1 MAAFETDYDKYLKL
15 TTDEEKN
22 AFDAAYLNNF
32 KEFFNDFYNKIDE
45 TSKSEF
51 IRDLKEVS
59 KNSNALDINSLN
71 TSIKNADEI
80 TQLQALISGNDEYLT
95 LTEND
100 KGETTFDESIFT
112 EEFLKKLN
120 YMSGYFNDKERFLKR
135 VSLNQIIQHMIDEL
149 NTINPI
155 KISPPTPMKIIPI
168 SFVTEEFLKALSN
181 LTGVDEPSEAQKEF
195 LESIKDFEFEQPSAI
210 SINFI
215 TKDFLEALN
224 NLTKTYNIS
233 DAQKEFLTNIKDV
246 ELKIEEP
253 KSIDLGIEIDD
264 EGHTN
269 IKKPKDY
276 KFQNEI
282 LKRLLS
288 IMPDFSNNL
297 FTFGFF
303 NTDDEELSLSDFA
316 LNYFKT
322 TTDLESNNPQKFNH
336 INNNIDGFYTR
347 VQGFDI
353 PLPKAHTIQ
362 YKFFTRTITKVT
374 SGIEQAHTINVKFIA
389 DQNGFIINH
398 FQRMNNQYNPIPEK
412 SIARELSLKE
422 LQGIFTSGG
431 YTNRDKTLN
440 IFIKYNDIRNS
451 DQTSH
456 RLYTADRI
464 NYKMFDIS
472 NNELKEFHN
481 KLGFNGYFLE
491 DVQFLGFE
499 NPIEFQRDTADP
511 IEMEAKFR
519 FKRLYK
525 VQ

>member
-1 MAAFETDYDKYLKL
+1 MLTSLSPTFEKYKKFNDTEKAAF
-15 TTDEEKN
+15 DEE
-22 AFDAAYLNNF
+22 YLNNF
-32 KEFFNDFYNKIDE
+32 KSFFNDFYSKVDE
-45 TSKSEF
+45 TSKNQF
-51 IRDLKEVS
+51 IKDLKSVS
-59 KNSNALDINSLN
+59 GNDSATSIDNLN
-71 TSIKNADEI
+71 TSIKNGNDIIALA
-80 TQLQALISGNDEYLT
+80 TLISENQDYFSVDE
-95 LTEND
+95 EKNFNE
-100 KGETTFDESIFT
+100 GIFVK
-112 EEFLKKLN
+112 EFLDKLN
-120 YMSGYFNDKERFLKR
+120 YMSIYFDDKERFLRDRDFEKALKNQLDK
-135 VSLNQIIQHMIDEL
+135 LNQVIHGSL
-149 NTINPI
+149 T
-155 KISPPTPMKIIPI
+155 PPKAPDNFNYTY
-168 SFVTEEFLKALSN
+168 FVTNDFINGLKNALKDYGLN
-181 LTGVDEPSEAQKEF
+181 KAQE
-195 LESIKDFEFEQPSAI
+195 
-210 SINFI
+210 
-215 TKDFLEALN
+215 
-224 NLTKTYNIS
+224 
-233 DAQKEFLTNIKDV
+233 EFLTNLKLIKV
-246 ELKIEEP
+246 PEPEEVH
-253 KSIDLGIEIDD
+253 DLGIEIDD

-322 TTDLESNNPQKFNH
+322 ATDLNNDVAQKFNH

-398 FQRMNNQYNPIPEK
+398 FQRMNNQHNPIPEK

-451 DQTSH
+451 GQTSH
-456 RLYTADRI
+456 RLYTTDRI

>member
-15 TTDEEKN
+15 TTDEEKS
-22 AFDAAYLNNF
+22 AFDTAYLNNF

-51 IRDLKEVS
+51 IRDLKAVS
-59 KNSNALDINSLN
+59 KNSDALDINSLN
-71 TSIKNADEI
+71 TSIKNADEV

-95 LTEND
+95 LTKNEN
-100 KGETTFDESIFT
+100 GETTFDESIFT

-120 YMSGYFNDKERFLKR
+120 YMSDYFNDKERFLKR
-135 VSLNQIIQHMIDEL
+135 VSLNQIIRHMIDEL

-155 KISPPTPMKIIPI
+155 N
-168 SFVTEEFLKALSN
+168 FLTKDFFEALSN
-181 LTGVDEPSEAQKEF
+181 LT
-195 LESIKDFEFEQPSAI
+195 
-210 SINFI
+210 
-215 TKDFLEALN
+215 
-224 NLTKTYNIS
+224 KTYDIN
-233 DAQKEFLTNIKDV
+233 DAQKKFLTN
-246 ELKIEEP
+246 LRRFKIEEP
-253 KSIDLGIEIDD
+253 ESIDLGIKVDD

-276 KFQNEI
+276 EFQNEI

-316 LNYFKT
+316 LSYFKT
-322 TTDLESNNPQKFNH
+322 INDLELNNPQEFNH

-398 FQRMNNQYNPIPEK
+398 FQRMNNQHNPIPEK
-412 SIARELSLKE
+412 STERELSLKE
-422 LQGIFTSGG
+422 LQGMFASGG

-456 RLYTADRI
+456 RLYTEDQI

-472 NNELKEFHN
+472 NNKLKKFHN
-481 KLGFNGYFLE
+481 QLGFSGYFLE

-525 VQ
+525 IQ

>member
-1 MAAFETDYDKYLKL
+1 MLSLSPTFEKYKKLNDSEKSAF
-15 TTDEEKN
+15 DEE
-22 AFDAAYLNNF
+22 YLNNF
-32 KEFFNDFYNKIDE
+32 KSFFDDFYNKVDE
-45 TSKSEF
+45 TSKSQF
-51 IRDLKEVS
+51 IEDLKSVS
-59 KNSNALDINSLN
+59 GNDGATSIDNLN
-71 TSIKNADEI
+71 TSIKNGNDIIALA
-80 TQLQALISGNDEYLT
+80 TLIS
-95 LTEND
+95 END
-100 KGETTFDESIFT
+100 DYFSVNEDENFNEGIFVK
-112 EEFLKKLN
+112 EFLDKLN
-120 YMSGYFNDKERFLKR
+120 YMSIYFDDKERFLRDRDFEEALKNQLDK
-135 VSLNQIIQHMIDEL
+135 LNQAIHGSL
-149 NTINPI
+149 T
-155 KISPPTPMKIIPI
+155 PPTPPNDFNYIN
-168 SFVTEEFLKALSN
+168 FVTQDFIDGLNSSLEDYELNDAQ
-181 LTGVDEPSEAQKEF
+181 EAFQTS
-195 LESIKDFEFEQPSAI
+195 LESIEVPDNFNY
-210 SINFI
+210 INFVTNDFI
-215 TKDFLEALN
+215 NELKNALKDYGLNEA
-224 NLTKTYNIS
+224 
-233 DAQKEFLTNIKDV
+233 QEEFLTNL
-246 ELKIEEP
+246 ELITVPEPEEVH
-253 KSIDLGIEIDD
+253 DFGIEIDN
-264 EGHTN
+264 GYTN

-303 NTDDEELSLSDFA
+303 GIYSEEFSLSDFA
-316 LNYFKT
+316 VDYFKT
-322 TTDLESNNPQKFNH
+322 TTDLDNEAVQVFNH

-398 FQRMNNQYNPIPEK
+398 FQRMNNQHNPIPEK

-431 YTNRDKTLN
+431 YTSRFKYLN
-440 IFIKYNDIRNS
+440 IFIKYNDIRDS

-456 RLYTADRI
+456 RLYAEDSE

-472 NNELKEFHN
+472 NNKLKEFHN
-481 KLGFNGYFLE
+481 KLGVNGYLLE

-525 VQ
+525 IQ

>member
-1 MAAFETDYDKYLKL
+1 MAALSPTFEKYKKL
-15 TTDEEKN
+15 NDSEKSAFDEE
-22 AFDAAYLNNF
+22 YLNNF
-32 KEFFNDFYNKIDE
+32 KSFFDDFYSKIDE
-45 TSKSEF
+45 TSKSQF
-51 IRDLKEVS
+51 IEDLKSVS
-59 KNSNALDINSLN
+59 GNESATSIDNLN
-71 TSIKNADEI
+71 TSIKNGNDIIALA
-80 TQLQALISGNDEYLT
+80 TLISENQDYLSVDE
-95 LTEND
+95 EKNFNE
-100 KGETTFDESIFT
+100 GIFVK
-112 EEFLKKLN
+112 EFLDKLN
-120 YMSGYFNDKERFLKR
+120 YMSIYFDDKERFLRDRDFEEALKNQLDK
-135 VSLNQIIQHMIDEL
+135 LNQAIRGSLTPPEKAPDNFNYTYFITNDFINGLKNTLKDYGL
-149 NTINPI
+149 N
-155 KISPPTPMKIIPI
+155 
-168 SFVTEEFLKALSN
+168 
-181 LTGVDEPSEAQKEF
+181 EAQE
-195 LESIKDFEFEQPSAI
+195 
-210 SINFI
+210 
-215 TKDFLEALN
+215 
-224 NLTKTYNIS
+224 
-233 DAQKEFLTNIKDV
+233 EFLTNLELITVPEPEEIQDFGIK
-246 ELKIEEP
+246 
-253 KSIDLGIEIDD
+253 IDD

-269 IKKPKDY
+269 IKKPNDY

-303 NTDDEELSLSDFA
+303 NTDDKELNLSDFA

-322 TTDLESNNPQKFNH
+322 TTDLELNNPQTFNH

-398 FQRMNNQYNPIPEK
+398 FQRMNNQHNPIPEK

-422 LQGIFTSGG
+422 LQGMFASGG

-440 IFIKYNDIRNS
+440 IFIKYNDIRNN

-525 VQ
+525 IQ

>member
-15 TTDEEKN
+15 KTAEEKS
-22 AFDAAYLNNF
+22 AFDTAYLNNF

-45 TSKSEF
+45 TLKSEF

-59 KNSNALDINSLN
+59 KNSDALDINSLN
-71 TSIKNADEI
+71 TSIKNADEV

-120 YMSGYFNDKERFLKR
+120 YMSDYFNDKERFLKR
-135 VSLNQIIQHMIDEL
+135 VSLNQIIRHMIDEL

-155 KISPPTPMKIIPI
+155 KISPPTLMKIIPPI
-168 SFVTEEFLKALSN
+168 NFVTEE
-181 LTGVDEPSEAQKEF
+181 
-195 LESIKDFEFEQPSAI
+195 
-210 SINFI
+210 
-215 TKDFLEALN
+215 FLEALN
-224 NLTKTYNIS
+224 NLTKTYNINE
-233 DAQKEFLTNIKDV
+233 AQKEFLTNIKDV
-246 ELKIEEP
+246 ELKIEES
-253 KSIDLGIEIDD
+253 KLVDLGIEIDD

-269 IKKPKDY
+269 IKKPKDH

-303 NTDDEELSLSDFA
+303 NTDDKELSLSDFA

-322 TTDLESNNPQKFNH
+322 TTDLELNNPQTFNH

-398 FQRMNNQYNPIPEK
+398 FQRMNNQHNPIPEK

-422 LQGIFTSGG
+422 LQGMFASGG

-456 RLYTADRI
+456 RLYTADQI

>member
-15 TTDEEKN
+15 KTAEEKS
-22 AFDAAYLNNF
+22 AFDTAYLNNF

-51 IRDLKEVS
+51 IRDLKAVS

-71 TSIKNADEI
+71 TSIKNADEV

-120 YMSGYFNDKERFLKR
+120 YMSDYFNDKERFLKR
-135 VSLNQIIQHMIDEL
+135 VSLNQIIRHMIDEL

-155 KISPPTPMKIIPI
+155 KISPPTPMEIIPPI
-168 SFVTEEFLKALSN
+168 NFVTEEFLEALSN
-181 LTGVDEPSEAQKEF
+181 LTK
-195 LESIKDFEFEQPSAI
+195 I
-210 SINFI
+210 
-215 TKDFLEALN
+215 
-224 NLTKTYNIS
+224 YNINE
-233 DAQKEFLTNIKDV
+233 AQKEFLTNIKDA

-253 KSIDLGIEIDD
+253 KLVDLGIEIDD

-269 IKKPKDY
+269 IKKPKDH

-303 NTDDEELSLSDFA
+303 NTDDKELSLSDFA

-322 TTDLESNNPQKFNH
+322 TTDLELNNPQTFNH

-398 FQRMNNQYNPIPEK
+398 FQRMNNQHNPIPEK

-422 LQGIFTSGG
+422 LQGMFASGG

-456 RLYTADRI
+456 RLYTVDRI

-525 VQ
+525 IQ

>member
-1 MAAFETDYDKYLKL
+1 MLTSLSPTFEKYKKL
-15 TTDEEKN
+15 SDIEKN
-22 AFDAAYLNNF
+22 AFDEEYLNNF
-32 KEFFNDFYNKIDE
+32 KSFFNDFYSKVDE
-45 TSKSEF
+45 TSKNQF
-51 IRDLKEVS
+51 IEDLKDVS
-59 KNSNALDINSLN
+59 GNDSATSIENLN
-71 TSIKNADEI
+71 TSIKNGNDIIALA
-80 TQLQALISGNDEYLT
+80 TLISENQDYFSVDEN
-95 LTEND
+95 ENFNE
-100 KGETTFDESIFT
+100 GIFVK
-112 EEFLKKLN
+112 EFLDKLN
-120 YMSGYFNDKERFLKR
+120 YMSIYFDDKERFLRDRDFEEALKNQLDK
-135 VSLNQIIQHMIDEL
+135 LNQAIHGSL
-149 NTINPI
+149 T
-155 KISPPTPMKIIPI
+155 PPTPSNDFNYIN
-168 SFVTEEFLKALSN
+168 FVTNDFINELNSSLEDYELNEAQEEFMTN
-181 LTGVDEPSEAQKEF
+181 
-195 LESIKDFEFEQPSAI
+195 LESIEVPDNFNY
-210 SINFI
+210 INFVTNDFI
-215 TKDFLEALN
+215 NELKNALKDYGLNEA
-224 NLTKTYNIS
+224 
-233 DAQKEFLTNIKDV
+233 QEEFLTNL
-246 ELKIEEP
+246 ELITVPEPEEVH
-253 KSIDLGIEIDD
+253 DFGIEIDD

-316 LNYFKT
+316 LSYFKT
-322 TTDLESNNPQKFNH
+322 VIDLDNEAAQKFNH

-398 FQRMNNQYNPIPEK
+398 FQRMNNQHNPIPEK
-412 SIARELSLKE
+412 STERELSLKE
-422 LQGIFTSGG
+422 LQGMFSSGG

-440 IFIKYNDIRNS
+440 IFIKYNDIRDS

-456 RLYTADRI
+456 RLYAEDSE

-472 NNELKEFHN
+472 NSELKEFHN

>member
-1 MAAFETDYDKYLKL
+1 MLTSLSPTFEKYKKL
-15 TTDEEKN
+15 SDIEKN
-22 AFDAAYLNNF
+22 AFDEEYLNNF
-32 KEFFNDFYNKIDE
+32 KSFFNDFYSKVDE
-45 TSKSEF
+45 TSKNQF
-51 IRDLKEVS
+51 IEDLKDVS
-59 KNSNALDINSLN
+59 GNDSATSIENLN
-71 TSIKNADEI
+71 TSIKNGNDIIALA
-80 TQLQALISGNDEYLT
+80 TLISENQDYFSVDEN
-95 LTEND
+95 ENFNE
-100 KGETTFDESIFT
+100 GIFVK
-112 EEFLKKLN
+112 EFLDKLN
-120 YMSGYFNDKERFLKR
+120 YMSIYFDDKERFLRDRDFEEALKNQLDK
-135 VSLNQIIQHMIDEL
+135 LNQAIHGSL
-149 NTINPI
+149 T
-155 KISPPTPMKIIPI
+155 PPTPSNDFNYIN
-168 SFVTEEFLKALSN
+168 FVTNDFINELNSSLEDYELNEAQEEFMTN
-181 LTGVDEPSEAQKEF
+181 
-195 LESIKDFEFEQPSAI
+195 LESIEVPDNFNY
-210 SINFI
+210 INFVTNDFI
-215 TKDFLEALN
+215 NELKNALKDYGLNEA
-224 NLTKTYNIS
+224 
-233 DAQKEFLTNIKDV
+233 QEEFLTNL
-246 ELKIEEP
+246 ELITVPEPEEVH
-253 KSIDLGIEIDD
+253 DFGIEIDD

-316 LNYFKT
+316 LSYFKT
-322 TTDLESNNPQKFNH
+322 VTDLDNEAAQKFNH

-398 FQRMNNQYNPIPEK
+398 FQRMNNQHNPIPEK

-481 KLGFNGYFLE
+481 KLGFSGYFLE

>member
-15 TTDEEKN
+15 TTDEEKS
-22 AFDAAYLNNF
+22 AFDTDYF

-45 TSKSEF
+45 TSKNQF
-51 IRDLKEVS
+51 IEDLKEVS
-59 KNSNALDINSLN
+59 KNSDALDINSLN
-71 TSIKNADEI
+71 TSIKNADEV

-95 LTEND
+95 LTKNEN
-100 KGETTFDESIFT
+100 GETTFDESIFT

-120 YMSGYFNDKERFLKR
+120 YMSDYFNDKERFLKR

-149 NTINPI
+149 NAIKPIN
-155 KISPPTPMKIIPI
+155 
-168 SFVTEEFLKALSN
+168 FLTKDFFEALSN
-181 LTGVDEPSEAQKEF
+181 LT
-195 LESIKDFEFEQPSAI
+195 
-210 SINFI
+210 
-215 TKDFLEALN
+215 
-224 NLTKTYNIS
+224 KTYDIN
-233 DAQKEFLTNIKDV
+233 DAQKKFLTN
-246 ELKIEEP
+246 LRRFKIEEP
-253 KSIDLGIEIDD
+253 ESIDLGIKVDD

-276 KFQNEI
+276 EFQNEI

-316 LNYFKT
+316 LSYFKT
-322 TTDLESNNPQKFNH
+322 INDLELNNPQEFNH

-398 FQRMNNQYNPIPEK
+398 FQRMNNQHNPIPEK
-412 SIARELSLKE
+412 STERELSLKE
-422 LQGIFTSGG
+422 LQGMFASGG

-456 RLYTADRI
+456 RLYTEDQI

-472 NNELKEFHN
+472 NNKLKKFHN
-481 KLGFNGYFLE
+481 QLGFSGYFLE

-525 VQ
+525 IQ

>member
-1 MAAFETDYDKYLKL
+1 MLTSLSPTFEKYKKLDDTQKSAF
-15 TTDEEKN
+15 DEE
-22 AFDAAYLNNF
+22 YLNNF
-32 KEFFNDFYNKIDE
+32 KSFFNDFYSKIDE
-45 TSKSEF
+45 TSKSQF
-51 IRDLKEVS
+51 IEDLKNVS
-59 KNSNALDINSLN
+59 GNSEATSIDNLN
-71 TSIKNADEI
+71 TSIKNGNDIIALA
-80 TQLQALISGNDEYLT
+80 TLISENQDYFSVDE
-95 LTEND
+95 EKNFNE
-100 KGETTFDESIFT
+100 GIFVK
-112 EEFLKKLN
+112 EFLDRLN
-120 YMSGYFNDKERFLKR
+120 YMSIYFDDKERFLRDRDFEEALK
-135 VSLNQIIQHMIDEL
+135 SQLDKLNQAIHGSLTPPKAQNDFNYINFVTNDFIDGLNSSLEDYEL
-149 NTINPI
+149 ND
-155 KISPPTPMKIIPI
+155 
-168 SFVTEEFLKALSN
+168 AQ
-181 LTGVDEPSEAQKEF
+181 EAFQTS
-195 LESIKDFEFEQPSAI
+195 LESIEVPDNFNYTYFVTQDFIDGLKNALKDYGL
-210 SINFI
+210 N
-215 TKDFLEALN
+215 EA
-224 NLTKTYNIS
+224 
-233 DAQKEFLTNIKDV
+233 QEEFLTNL
-246 ELKIEEP
+246 ELITVPEPEEVR
-253 KSIDLGIEIDD
+253 DFGIEIDD

-303 NTDDEELSLSDFA
+303 NTDDKELSLSDFA

-322 TTDLESNNPQKFNH
+322 TTDLELNNPQTFNH

-398 FQRMNNQYNPIPEK
+398 FQRMNNQHNPIPEK

-431 YTNRDKTLN
+431 YTNRNKTLN
-440 IFIKYNDIRNS
+440 IFIKYNDIRNN

-481 KLGFNGYFLE
+481 KLGFSGYFLE

>member
-1 MAAFETDYDKYLKL
+1 MLTSLSPTFEKYKKLDDTQKSAF
-15 TTDEEKN
+15 DEE
-22 AFDAAYLNNF
+22 YLNNF
-32 KEFFNDFYNKIDE
+32 KNFFNDFYSKIDE
-45 TSKSEF
+45 TSKSQF
-51 IRDLKEVS
+51 IEDLKSVS
-59 KNSNALDINSLN
+59 GNDSATSIENLN
-71 TSIKNADEI
+71 TSIKNGNDIIALA
-80 TQLQALISGNDEYLT
+80 TLISKNQDYFSVDE
-95 LTEND
+95 EKNFNE
-100 KGETTFDESIFT
+100 GIFVK
-112 EEFLKKLN
+112 EFLDKLN
-120 YMSGYFNDKERFLKR
+120 YMSIYFDDKERFLRDRDFEEALKNQLDK
-135 VSLNQIIQHMIDEL
+135 LNQAIHGSL
-149 NTINPI
+149 T
-155 KISPPTPMKIIPI
+155 PPKAPNDFNYIY
-168 SFVTEEFLKALSN
+168 FVTQDFINGLKNAL
-181 LTGVDEPSEAQKEF
+181 
-195 LESIKDFEFEQPSAI
+195 KDYG
-210 SINFI
+210 
-215 TKDFLEALN
+215 LN
-224 NLTKTYNIS
+224 K
-233 DAQKEFLTNIKDV
+233 AQKEFLTN
-246 ELKIEEP
+246 LKLITTPEPEEVR
-253 KSIDLGIEIDD
+253 DFGIEIDD

-303 NTDDEELSLSDFA
+303 NTDDKELSLSDFA

-322 TTDLESNNPQKFNH
+322 ATDLELNNPQTFNH

-398 FQRMNNQYNPIPEK
+398 FQRMNNQHNPIPEK

-511 IEMEAKFR
+511 IEMEVKFR

-525 VQ
+525 IQ

>member
-1 MAAFETDYDKYLKL
+1 MAALSPTFEKYKKL
-15 TTDEEKN
+15 NDSEKSAFDEE
-22 AFDAAYLNNF
+22 YLNNF
-32 KEFFNDFYNKIDE
+32 KSFFDDFYSKIDE
-45 TSKSEF
+45 TSKSQF
-51 IRDLKEVS
+51 IEDLKSVS
-59 KNSNALDINSLN
+59 GNESATSIDNLN
-71 TSIKNADEI
+71 TSIKNGNDIIALA
-80 TQLQALISGNDEYLT
+80 TLISENQDYLSVDE
-95 LTEND
+95 EKNFNE
-100 KGETTFDESIFT
+100 GIFVK
-112 EEFLKKLN
+112 EFLDKLN
-120 YMSGYFNDKERFLKR
+120 YMSIYFDDKERFLRDRDFEEALKNQLDK
-135 VSLNQIIQHMIDEL
+135 LNQAIRGSL
-149 NTINPI
+149 T
-155 KISPPTPMKIIPI
+155 PPEKAPDNFNYTY
-168 SFVTEEFLKALSN
+168 FVTNDFINGLKNTLKDYGLN
-181 LTGVDEPSEAQKEF
+181 EAQE
-195 LESIKDFEFEQPSAI
+195 
-210 SINFI
+210 
-215 TKDFLEALN
+215 
-224 NLTKTYNIS
+224 
-233 DAQKEFLTNIKDV
+233 EFLTNLELTTVPEPEEIQDFGIK
-246 ELKIEEP
+246 
-253 KSIDLGIEIDD
+253 IDD

-269 IKKPKDY
+269 IKKPNDY

-322 TTDLESNNPQKFNH
+322 ATDLGNEVAQTFNH

-398 FQRMNNQYNPIPEK
+398 FQRMNNQHNPIPEK

-431 YTNRDKTLN
+431 YTNRNKTLN

-525 VQ
+525 IQ

>member
-1 MAAFETDYDKYLKL
+1 MLTSLSPTFEKYKKLNDTEKSAF
-15 TTDEEKN
+15 DEE
-22 AFDAAYLNNF
+22 YLNNF
-32 KEFFNDFYNKIDE
+32 KSFFNDFYSKVDE
-45 TSKSEF
+45 TSKNQF
-51 IRDLKEVS
+51 IEDLKDVS
-59 KNSNALDINSLN
+59 GNDSATSIENLN
-71 TSIKNADEI
+71 TSIKNGNDIIALA
-80 TQLQALISGNDEYLT
+80 TLISENQDYFSVDEN
-95 LTEND
+95 ENFNE
-100 KGETTFDESIFT
+100 GIFVK
-112 EEFLKKLN
+112 EFLDKLN
-120 YMSGYFNDKERFLKR
+120 YMSIYFDDKERFLRDRDFEEALKNQLDK
-135 VSLNQIIQHMIDEL
+135 LNQAIHGSL
-149 NTINPI
+149 T
-155 KISPPTPMKIIPI
+155 PPTPPNDFNYIN
-168 SFVTEEFLKALSN
+168 FVTQDFIDGLNSSLEDYELNDAQ
-181 LTGVDEPSEAQKEF
+181 EAFQTS
-195 LESIKDFEFEQPSAI
+195 LESIEVPDNFNY
-210 SINFI
+210 INFVTNDFI
-215 TKDFLEALN
+215 NELKNALKDYGLNEA
-224 NLTKTYNIS
+224 
-233 DAQKEFLTNIKDV
+233 QEEFLTNL
-246 ELKIEEP
+246 ELITVPEPEEVH
-253 KSIDLGIEIDD
+253 DFGIEIDN
-264 EGHTN
+264 GHTN

-303 NTDDEELSLSDFA
+303 GIYSEEFSLSDFA
-316 LNYFKT
+316 LDYFKT
-322 TTDLESNNPQKFNH
+322 TTDLDNEAAQKFNH

-398 FQRMNNQYNPIPEK
+398 FQRMNNQHNPIPEK

-431 YTNRDKTLN
+431 YTSRFKYLN
-440 IFIKYNDIRNS
+440 IFIKYNDIRDS

-456 RLYTADRI
+456 RLYAEDSE

-472 NNELKEFHN
+472 NNKLKEFHN
-481 KLGFNGYFLE
+481 KLGFSGYFLE

-525 VQ
+525 IQ

>member
-1 MAAFETDYDKYLKL
+1 MPEP
-15 TTDEEKN
+15 EEVH
-22 AFDAAYLNNF
+22 
-32 KEFFNDFYNKIDE
+32 DF
-45 TSKSEF
+45 
-51 IRDLKEVS
+51 
-59 KNSNALDINSLN
+59 
-71 TSIKNADEI
+71 
-80 TQLQALISGNDEYLT
+80 
-95 LTEND
+95 
-100 KGETTFDESIFT
+100 
-112 EEFLKKLN
+112 
-120 YMSGYFNDKERFLKR
+120 
-135 VSLNQIIQHMIDEL
+135 
-149 NTINPI
+149 
-155 KISPPTPMKIIPI
+155 
-168 SFVTEEFLKALSN
+168 
-181 LTGVDEPSEAQKEF
+181 
-195 LESIKDFEFEQPSAI
+195 
-210 SINFI
+210 
-215 TKDFLEALN
+215 
-224 NLTKTYNIS
+224 
-233 DAQKEFLTNIKDV
+233 
-246 ELKIEEP
+246 
-253 KSIDLGIEIDD
+253 GIEIDD

-276 KFQNEI
+276 EFQNEI

-316 LNYFKT
+316 LSYFKT
-322 TTDLESNNPQKFNH
+322 INDLEVNNPQEFKH

-362 YKFFTRTITKVT
+362 YKFFTRTITKVA

-398 FQRMNNQYNPIPEK
+398 FQRMNNQHNPIPEK
-412 SIARELSLKE
+412 STERELSLKE
-422 LQGIFTSGG
+422 LQGMFSSGG

-456 RLYTADRI
+456 RLYTEDQI

-472 NNELKEFHN
+472 NNKLKKFHN
-481 KLGFNGYFLE
+481 QLGFSGYFLE

-525 VQ
+525 IQ

>member
-1 MAAFETDYDKYLKL
+1 MLTSLSPTFEKYKKFNDTEKAAF
-15 TTDEEKN
+15 DEE
-22 AFDAAYLNNF
+22 YLNNF
-32 KEFFNDFYNKIDE
+32 KSFFNDFYSKVDE
-45 TSKSEF
+45 TSKSKF
-51 IRDLKEVS
+51 IEDLKSVS
-59 KNSNALDINSLN
+59 GNDSATSIDNLN
-71 TSIKNADEI
+71 TSIKNGNDIIALA
-80 TQLQALISGNDEYLT
+80 TLISENQDYFSVDE
-95 LTEND
+95 EKNFNE
-100 KGETTFDESIFT
+100 GIFVK
-112 EEFLKKLN
+112 EFLDKLN
-120 YMSGYFNDKERFLKR
+120 YMSIYFDDKERFLRDRDFEEALKNQLDK
-135 VSLNQIIQHMIDEL
+135 LNQVIHGSLTPSKAPNDFNYINFVTQDFIDGLNSSLEDYEL
-149 NTINPI
+149 NDAQ
-155 KISPPTPMKIIPI
+155 
-168 SFVTEEFLKALSN
+168 EEFQTN
-181 LTGVDEPSEAQKEF
+181 LELITVHEPEEVH
-195 LESIKDFEFEQPSAI
+195 DF
-210 SINFI
+210 
-215 TKDFLEALN
+215 
-224 NLTKTYNIS
+224 
-233 DAQKEFLTNIKDV
+233 
-246 ELKIEEP
+246 
-253 KSIDLGIEIDD
+253 GIEIDD

-269 IKKPKDY
+269 IKKPNDY

-303 NTDDEELSLSDFA
+303 NTDDKELSLSDFA

-322 TTDLESNNPQKFNH
+322 TTDLELNNPQTFNH

-398 FQRMNNQYNPIPEK
+398 FQRMNNQHNPIPEK

-422 LQGIFTSGG
+422 LQGMFSSGG

-481 KLGFNGYFLE
+481 KLGFSGYFLE

>member
-51 IRDLKEVS
+51 IRDLKAVS
-59 KNSNALDINSLN
+59 KNSDALDINSLN

-155 KISPPTPMKIIPI
+155 KISPPTPMEIIPI
-168 SFVTEEFLKALSN
+168 SFVTEDFLKALSN

-215 TKDFLEALN
+215 TEDFLEALN

-233 DAQKEFLTNIKDV
+233 DAQKKFLTNIKDV

-303 NTDDEELSLSDFA
+303 NTDDKELSLSDFA
-316 LNYFKT
+316 LSYFKT
-322 TTDLESNNPQKFNH
+322 INDLELNNPQAFNH

-398 FQRMNNQYNPIPEK
+398 FQRMNNQHNPIPEK

-422 LQGIFTSGG
+422 LQGIFTSGS

-456 RLYTADRI
+456 RLYTEDRI

>member
-45 TSKSEF
+45 TSKSQF
-51 IRDLKEVS
+51 IDDLKEVS
-59 KNSNALDINSLN
+59 KNSDALDINSLN

-120 YMSGYFNDKERFLKR
+120 YMSDYFNDKERFLKR

-155 KISPPTPMKIIPI
+155 KISPLPMEIIPI
-168 SFVTEEFLKALSN
+168 
-181 LTGVDEPSEAQKEF
+181 
-195 LESIKDFEFEQPSAI
+195 
-210 SINFI
+210 NFK

-233 DAQKEFLTNIKDV
+233 DAQKKFLTNIKDV

-481 KLGFNGYFLE
+481 KLGFSGYFLE

>member
-1 MAAFETDYDKYLKL
+1 MLTSLSPTFEKYKKLSDTEKSAF
-15 TTDEEKN
+15 DEE
-22 AFDAAYLNNF
+22 YLNNF
-32 KEFFNDFYNKIDE
+32 KSFFNDFYSKVDE
-45 TSKSEF
+45 TSKSRF
-51 IRDLKEVS
+51 IEDLKDVS
-59 KNSNALDINSLN
+59 GNDSATSIENLN
-71 TSIKNADEI
+71 TSIKNGNDIIALA
-80 TQLQALISGNDEYLT
+80 TLISENQDYFSVDE
-95 LTEND
+95 EKNFNE
-100 KGETTFDESIFT
+100 GIFVK
-112 EEFLKKLN
+112 EFLDKLN
-120 YMSGYFNDKERFLKR
+120 YMSIYFDDKERFLRDRDFEEALKNQLDK
-135 VSLNQIIQHMIDEL
+135 LNQAIHSSL
-149 NTINPI
+149 T
-155 KISPPTPMKIIPI
+155 PPKAPNDFNYIY
-168 SFVTEEFLKALSN
+168 FVTQDFINELKNAL
-181 LTGVDEPSEAQKEF
+181 
-195 LESIKDFEFEQPSAI
+195 KDYG
-210 SINFI
+210 
-215 TKDFLEALN
+215 LN
-224 NLTKTYNIS
+224 K
-233 DAQKEFLTNIKDV
+233 AQKEFLTN
-246 ELKIEEP
+246 LKLITVPEPEEVR
-253 KSIDLGIEIDD
+253 DFGIEIDD

-303 NTDDEELSLSDFA
+303 NTDDKELSLSDFA

-322 TTDLESNNPQKFNH
+322 TTDLDNEAAQKFNH

-398 FQRMNNQYNPIPEK
+398 FQRMNNQHNPIPEK

-422 LQGIFTSGG
+422 LQGMFASGG

-472 NNELKEFHN
+472 NSELKDFHN
-481 KLGFNGYFLE
+481 KLGFSGYFLE

-525 VQ
+525 IQ

>member
-1 MAAFETDYDKYLKL
+1 MLTSLSPTFEKYKKL
-15 TTDEEKN
+15 SDIEKN
-22 AFDAAYLNNF
+22 AFDEEYLNNF
-32 KEFFNDFYNKIDE
+32 KSFFNDFYSKVDE
-45 TSKSEF
+45 TSKNQF
-51 IRDLKEVS
+51 IEDLKDVS
-59 KNSNALDINSLN
+59 GNDSATSIENLN
-71 TSIKNADEI
+71 TSIKNGNDIIALA
-80 TQLQALISGNDEYLT
+80 TLISENQDYFSVDEN
-95 LTEND
+95 ENFNE
-100 KGETTFDESIFT
+100 GIFVK
-112 EEFLKKLN
+112 EFLDKLN
-120 YMSGYFNDKERFLKR
+120 YMSIYFDDKERFLRDRDFEEALKNQLDK
-135 VSLNQIIQHMIDEL
+135 LNQAIHGSL
-149 NTINPI
+149 T
-155 KISPPTPMKIIPI
+155 PPTPSNDFNYIN
-168 SFVTEEFLKALSN
+168 FVTNDFINELNSSLEDYELNEAQEEFMTN
-181 LTGVDEPSEAQKEF
+181 
-195 LESIKDFEFEQPSAI
+195 LESIEVPDNFNY
-210 SINFI
+210 INFVTNDFI
-215 TKDFLEALN
+215 NELKNALKDYGLNEA
-224 NLTKTYNIS
+224 
-233 DAQKEFLTNIKDV
+233 QEEFLTNL
-246 ELKIEEP
+246 ELITVPEPEEVH
-253 KSIDLGIEIDD
+253 DFGIEIDD

-316 LNYFKT
+316 LSYFKT
-322 TTDLESNNPQKFNH
+322 VIDLDNEAAQKFNH

-398 FQRMNNQYNPIPEK
+398 FQRMNNQHNPIPEK
-412 SIARELSLKE
+412 STERELSLKE
-422 LQGIFTSGG
+422 LQGMFSSGG

-440 IFIKYNDIRNS
+440 IFIKYNDIRDS

-456 RLYTADRI
+456 RLYAEDSE

-472 NNELKEFHN
+472 NSELKEFHN
-481 KLGFNGYFLE
+481 KLGFSGYFLE

>member
-1 MAAFETDYDKYLKL
+1 MLTSISPTFEKYKKLNDTEKSAF
-15 TTDEEKN
+15 DEE
-22 AFDAAYLNNF
+22 YLNNF
-32 KEFFNDFYNKIDE
+32 KSFFNDFYSKVDE
-45 TSKSEF
+45 TSKNQF
-51 IRDLKEVS
+51 IEDLKSVS
-59 KNSNALDINSLN
+59 GNDSATSIDNLN
-71 TSIKNADEI
+71 TSIKNGNDIIALA
-80 TQLQALISGNDEYLT
+80 TLISDNQDYFNVDE
-95 LTEND
+95 EKNFNE
-100 KGETTFDESIFT
+100 GIFVK
-112 EEFLKKLN
+112 EFLDKLN
-120 YMSGYFNDKERFLKR
+120 YMSIYFDDKERFLRDRDFEEALK
-135 VSLNQIIQHMIDEL
+135 SQLDKLNQVIHGSLTPPTAPNDFNYINFVTQDFIDEL
-149 NTINPI
+149 NN
-155 KISPPTPMKIIPI
+155 S
-168 SFVTEEFLKALSN
+168 
-181 LTGVDEPSEAQKEF
+181 
-195 LESIKDFEFEQPSAI
+195 LEDYE
-210 SINFI
+210 
-215 TKDFLEALN
+215 LN
-224 NLTKTYNIS
+224 
-233 DAQKEFLTNIKDV
+233 DAQKKFQTNLKLITVPKPEEIQDFGIK
-246 ELKIEEP
+246 
-253 KSIDLGIEIDD
+253 IDD

-269 IKKPKDY
+269 IKKPNDY

-322 TTDLESNNPQKFNH
+322 ATDLELNNPQTFKH

-353 PLPKAHTIQ
+353 PLPKTHTIQ

-398 FQRMNNQYNPIPEK
+398 FQRMNNQHNPISEK
-412 SIARELSLKE
+412 STERELSLKE
-422 LQGIFTSGG
+422 LQGIFTSGS

-456 RLYTADRI
+456 RLYTTDRI

-499 NPIEFQRDTADP
+499 NPIEFQRDTSDP

>member
-15 TTDEEKN
+15 TTDEEKS

-51 IRDLKEVS
+51 IRDLKAVS
-59 KNSNALDINSLN
+59 KNSDALDINSLN

-155 KISPPTPMKIIPI
+155 KISPPTPMEIIPI
-168 SFVTEEFLKALSN
+168 SFVTE
-181 LTGVDEPSEAQKEF
+181 
-195 LESIKDFEFEQPSAI
+195 
-210 SINFI
+210 
-215 TKDFLEALN
+215 DFLEALN

-233 DAQKEFLTNIKDV
+233 DAQKKFLTNIKDV

-322 TTDLESNNPQKFNH
+322 ATDLESNNPQKFNH

-398 FQRMNNQYNPIPEK
+398 FQRMNNQHNPIPEK

-422 LQGIFTSGG
+422 LQGMFASGS

-481 KLGFNGYFLE
+481 KLGFSGYFLE

>member
-1 MAAFETDYDKYLKL
+1 MAVFETDYDKYLKL
-15 TTDEEKN
+15 TTDEEKS
-22 AFDAAYLNNF
+22 AFDEEYLNNF
-32 KEFFNDFYNKIDE
+32 KSFFDDFYNKIDE
-45 TSKSEF
+45 TSKSKF
-51 IRDLKEVS
+51 IEDLKEVS
-59 KNSNALDINSLN
+59 KNQDALDISSLN

-95 LTEND
+95 LTKND
-100 KGETTFDESIFT
+100 KGEITFDESIFT
-112 EEFLKKLN
+112 KEFLDKLN
-120 YMSGYFNDKERFLKR
+120 YMSSYFNDKERFLKR

-149 NTINPI
+149 NAI
-155 KISPPTPMKIIPI
+155 KP
-168 SFVTEEFLKALSN
+168 
-181 LTGVDEPSEAQKEF
+181 
-195 LESIKDFEFEQPSAI
+195 
-210 SINFI
+210 INFL
-215 TKDFLEALN
+215 TEDFFKALN
-224 NLTKTYNIS
+224 NLAKTYDIS
-233 DAQKEFLTNIKDV
+233 DAQKKFLTNLKRF
-246 ELKIEEP
+246 KIEEP
-253 KSIDLGIEIDD
+253 ESIDLGIEIDD

-276 KFQNEI
+276 EFQNEI

-316 LNYFKT
+316 LSYFKT
-322 TTDLESNNPQKFNH
+322 INDLEVNNPQEFKH

-398 FQRMNNQYNPIPEK
+398 FQRMNNQHNPIPEK
-412 SIARELSLKE
+412 STERELSLKE
-422 LQGIFTSGG
+422 LQGMFSSGG
-431 YTNRDKTLN
+431 YTNRNKTLN

-456 RLYTADRI
+456 RLYTEDQI

-472 NNELKEFHN
+472 NNKLKKFHN
-481 KLGFNGYFLE
+481 QLGFSGYFLE

-511 IEMEAKFR
+511 IEMEVKFR

-525 VQ
+525 IQ

>member
-1 MAAFETDYDKYLKL
+1 MLSLSPTFEKYKKLNDSEKSAF
-15 TTDEEKN
+15 DEE
-22 AFDAAYLNNF
+22 YLNNF
-32 KEFFNDFYNKIDE
+32 KSFFDDFYSKIDE
-45 TSKSEF
+45 TSKSQF
-51 IRDLKEVS
+51 IEDLKSVS
-59 KNSNALDINSLN
+59 GNESATSIDNLN
-71 TSIKNADEI
+71 TSIKNGNDIIALA
-80 TQLQALISGNDEYLT
+80 TLISENQDYLSVDE
-95 LTEND
+95 EKNFNE
-100 KGETTFDESIFT
+100 GIFVK
-112 EEFLKKLN
+112 EFLDKLN
-120 YMSGYFNDKERFLKR
+120 YMSIYFDDKERFLRDRDFEEALK
-135 VSLNQIIQHMIDEL
+135 SQLDKLNQAIRGSLTPPEKAPD
-149 NTINPI
+149 NFSYIN
-155 KISPPTPMKIIPI
+155 
-168 SFVTEEFLKALSN
+168 FVTEDFINGLNSSLEDYGLN
-181 LTGVDEPSEAQKEF
+181 EAQEAF
-195 LESIKDFEFEQPSAI
+195 QTSLESIEVPDNFNYIHFVTEDFINGLKNALKDYGL
-210 SINFI
+210 N
-215 TKDFLEALN
+215 EA
-224 NLTKTYNIS
+224 
-233 DAQKEFLTNIKDV
+233 QEEFLTNLELITVPEPEEIQDFGIK
-246 ELKIEEP
+246 
-253 KSIDLGIEIDD
+253 IDD

-269 IKKPKDY
+269 IKKPNDY

-322 TTDLESNNPQKFNH
+322 ATDLNNDVAQEFNH

-374 SGIEQAHTINVKFIA
+374 SGIEQAHIINVKFIA

-398 FQRMNNQYNPIPEK
+398 FQRMNNQHNPIPEK

-422 LQGIFTSGG
+422 LQGIFTSGS
-431 YTNRDKTLN
+431 YTNRNKTLN

-456 RLYTADRI
+456 RLYTEDRI

>member
-1 MAAFETDYDKYLKL
+1 MLTSLSPTFEKYKKFNDTEKAAF
-15 TTDEEKN
+15 DEE
-22 AFDAAYLNNF
+22 YLNNF
-32 KEFFNDFYNKIDE
+32 KDFFNDFYSKVDE
-45 TSKSEF
+45 TSKSQF
-51 IRDLKEVS
+51 IEDLKSVS
-59 KNSNALDINSLN
+59 GNDSATSIENLN
-71 TSIKNADEI
+71 TSIKNGNDIIALA
-80 TQLQALISGNDEYLT
+80 TLISENQDYFSVDE
-95 LTEND
+95 EKNFNE
-100 KGETTFDESIFT
+100 GIFVK
-112 EEFLKKLN
+112 EFLDKLN
-120 YMSGYFNDKERFLKR
+120 YMSIYFDDKERFLRDRDFEEALKNQLDK
-135 VSLNQIIQHMIDEL
+135 LNQVIHSSLTPPKAPNDF
-149 NTINPI
+149 NYIN
-155 KISPPTPMKIIPI
+155 
-168 SFVTEEFLKALSN
+168 FVTNDFIDGLKNALKDYGLN
-181 LTGVDEPSEAQKEF
+181 EAQE
-195 LESIKDFEFEQPSAI
+195 
-210 SINFI
+210 
-215 TKDFLEALN
+215 
-224 NLTKTYNIS
+224 
-233 DAQKEFLTNIKDV
+233 EFLTNL
-246 ELKIEEP
+246 ELITVPEPEEVR
-253 KSIDLGIEIDD
+253 DFGIEIDD

-303 NTDDEELSLSDFA
+303 NTDDKELSLSDFA

-322 TTDLESNNPQKFNH
+322 TTDLELNNPQTFNH

-398 FQRMNNQYNPIPEK
+398 FQRMNNQHNPIPEK

-431 YTNRDKTLN
+431 YTNRNKTLN

-525 VQ
+525 IQ

>member
-1 MAAFETDYDKYLKL
+1 MPEP
-15 TTDEEKN
+15 EEVR
-22 AFDAAYLNNF
+22 
-32 KEFFNDFYNKIDE
+32 DF
-45 TSKSEF
+45 
-51 IRDLKEVS
+51 
-59 KNSNALDINSLN
+59 
-71 TSIKNADEI
+71 
-80 TQLQALISGNDEYLT
+80 
-95 LTEND
+95 
-100 KGETTFDESIFT
+100 
-112 EEFLKKLN
+112 
-120 YMSGYFNDKERFLKR
+120 
-135 VSLNQIIQHMIDEL
+135 
-149 NTINPI
+149 
-155 KISPPTPMKIIPI
+155 
-168 SFVTEEFLKALSN
+168 
-181 LTGVDEPSEAQKEF
+181 
-195 LESIKDFEFEQPSAI
+195 
-210 SINFI
+210 
-215 TKDFLEALN
+215 
-224 NLTKTYNIS
+224 
-233 DAQKEFLTNIKDV
+233 
-246 ELKIEEP
+246 
-253 KSIDLGIEIDD
+253 GIEIDD

-303 NTDDEELSLSDFA
+303 NTDDKELSLSDFA

-322 TTDLESNNPQKFNH
+322 TTDLELNNPQTFNH

-374 SGIEQAHTINVKFIA
+374 SGIEQSHTINVKFIA

-398 FQRMNNQYNPIPEK
+398 FQRMNNQHNPIPEK

-422 LQGIFTSGG
+422 LQGMFASGG

>member
-1 MAAFETDYDKYLKL
+1 MLSLSPTFEKYKKLNDSEKSAF
-15 TTDEEKN
+15 DEE
-22 AFDAAYLNNF
+22 YLNNF
-32 KEFFNDFYNKIDE
+32 KSFFDDFYSKIDE
-45 TSKSEF
+45 TSKSQF
-51 IRDLKEVS
+51 IEDLKSVS
-59 KNSNALDINSLN
+59 GNESATSIENLN
-71 TSIKNADEI
+71 TSIKNGNDIIALA
-80 TQLQALISGNDEYLT
+80 TLISENQDYLSV
-95 LTEND
+95 D
-100 KGETTFDESIFT
+100 KEKNFNEGIFVK
-112 EEFLKKLN
+112 EFLDKLN
-120 YMSGYFNDKERFLKR
+120 YMSIYFDDKERFLRDRDFEEALKNQLDK
-135 VSLNQIIQHMIDEL
+135 LNQAIRGSL
-149 NTINPI
+149 T
-155 KISPPTPMKIIPI
+155 PPEKAPDNFNYTY
-168 SFVTEEFLKALSN
+168 FVTNDFINGLKNTLKDYGLN
-181 LTGVDEPSEAQKEF
+181 EAQE
-195 LESIKDFEFEQPSAI
+195 
-210 SINFI
+210 
-215 TKDFLEALN
+215 
-224 NLTKTYNIS
+224 
-233 DAQKEFLTNIKDV
+233 EFLTNLELITVPEPEEIQDFGIKV
-246 ELKIEEP
+246 
-253 KSIDLGIEIDD
+253 DD

-269 IKKPKDY
+269 IKKPEDY

-322 TTDLESNNPQKFNH
+322 ATDLESNNPQTFKH

-374 SGIEQAHTINVKFIA
+374 SGIEQAHIINVKFIA

-398 FQRMNNQYNPIPEK
+398 FQRMNNQHNPIPEK
-412 SIARELSLKE
+412 STERELSLKE
-422 LQGIFTSGG
+422 LQGMFSSGG
-431 YTNRDKTLN
+431 YTNRNKTLN

>member
-1 MAAFETDYDKYLKL
+1 MLTSLSPTFEKYKKLSDTEKSAF
-15 TTDEEKN
+15 DEE
-22 AFDAAYLNNF
+22 YLNNF
-32 KEFFNDFYNKIDE
+32 KSFFNDFYSKVDE
-45 TSKSEF
+45 TSKSQF
-51 IRDLKEVS
+51 IEDLKDVS
-59 KNSNALDINSLN
+59 GNDSATSIENLN
-71 TSIKNADEI
+71 TSIKNGNDIIALA
-80 TQLQALISGNDEYLT
+80 TLISENQDYFSVDE
-95 LTEND
+95 EKNFNE
-100 KGETTFDESIFT
+100 GIFVK
-112 EEFLKKLN
+112 EFLDKLN
-120 YMSGYFNDKERFLKR
+120 YMSIYFDDKERFLRDRDFEEALK
-135 VSLNQIIQHMIDEL
+135 SQLDKLNQAIHGSLTPPKAPNDFNYINFVTQDFIDEL
-149 NTINPI
+149 KNA
-155 KISPPTPMKIIPI
+155 
-168 SFVTEEFLKALSN
+168 LKDYGLN
-181 LTGVDEPSEAQKEF
+181 EAQE
-195 LESIKDFEFEQPSAI
+195 
-210 SINFI
+210 
-215 TKDFLEALN
+215 
-224 NLTKTYNIS
+224 
-233 DAQKEFLTNIKDV
+233 EFLTN
-246 ELKIEEP
+246 LKLITVPEPEEVH
-253 KSIDLGIEIDD
+253 DFGIEVDD

-276 KFQNEI
+276 EFQNEI

-303 NTDDEELSLSDFA
+303 NTDDKELSLSDFA

-322 TTDLESNNPQKFNH
+322 TTDLELNNPQKFNH

-398 FQRMNNQYNPIPEK
+398 FQRMNNQHNPIPEK

-422 LQGIFTSGG
+422 LQGMFTSGG

-525 VQ
+525 IQ

>member
-15 TTDEEKN
+15 TTDEEKS
-22 AFDAAYLNNF
+22 AFDEEYLNNF
-32 KEFFNDFYNKIDE
+32 KSFFDDFYNKIDE
-45 TSKSEF
+45 TSKSKF
-51 IRDLKEVS
+51 IEDLKEVS
-59 KNSNALDINSLN
+59 KNQDALDIKSLN

-95 LTEND
+95 LTKND
-100 KGETTFDESIFT
+100 KGEITFDESIFT
-112 EEFLKKLN
+112 KEFLDKLN
-120 YMSGYFNDKERFLKR
+120 YMSSYFNDKERFLKR

-149 NTINPI
+149 NAI
-155 KISPPTPMKIIPI
+155 KP
-168 SFVTEEFLKALSN
+168 
-181 LTGVDEPSEAQKEF
+181 
-195 LESIKDFEFEQPSAI
+195 
-210 SINFI
+210 INFL
-215 TKDFLEALN
+215 TEDFFKALN
-224 NLTKTYNIS
+224 NLAKTYDIS
-233 DAQKEFLTNIKDV
+233 DAQKKFLTNLKRF
-246 ELKIEEP
+246 KIEEP
-253 KSIDLGIEIDD
+253 ESIDLGIEVDD

-276 KFQNEI
+276 EFQNEI

-316 LNYFKT
+316 LSYFKT
-322 TTDLESNNPQKFNH
+322 INDLEVNNPQEFKH

-398 FQRMNNQYNPIPEK
+398 FQRMNNQHNPIPEK
-412 SIARELSLKE
+412 STERELSLKE
-422 LQGIFTSGG
+422 LQGMFSSGG
-431 YTNRDKTLN
+431 YTNRNKTLN

-456 RLYTADRI
+456 RLYTEDQI

-472 NNELKEFHN
+472 NNKLKKFHN
-481 KLGFNGYFLE
+481 QLGFSGYFLE

>member
-1 MAAFETDYDKYLKL
+1 MLTSLSPTFEKYKKLNDTEKSAF
-15 TTDEEKN
+15 DEE
-22 AFDAAYLNNF
+22 YLNNF
-32 KEFFNDFYNKIDE
+32 KSFFNDFYSKVDE
-45 TSKSEF
+45 TSKSQF
-51 IRDLKEVS
+51 IEDLK
-59 KNSNALDINSLN
+59 DISGNDSATSIENLN
-71 TSIKNADEI
+71 TSIKNGNDIIALA
-80 TQLQALISGNDEYLT
+80 TLISENQDYFSVDE
-95 LTEND
+95 EKNFNE
-100 KGETTFDESIFT
+100 GIFVK
-112 EEFLKKLN
+112 EFLDKLN
-120 YMSGYFNDKERFLKR
+120 YMSIYFDDKERFLRDRDFEEALK
-135 VSLNQIIQHMIDEL
+135 SQLDKLNQAIHGSLTPPKAPNDFNYINFVTQDFIDEL
-149 NTINPI
+149 NSSLEDYELND
-155 KISPPTPMKIIPI
+155 
-168 SFVTEEFLKALSN
+168 AQ
-181 LTGVDEPSEAQKEF
+181 EAFQTS
-195 LESIKDFEFEQPSAI
+195 LESIEAPDNFNY
-210 SINFI
+210 INFVTQDFI
-215 TKDFLEALN
+215 DELKNALKDYGLNEA
-224 NLTKTYNIS
+224 
-233 DAQKEFLTNIKDV
+233 QEEFLTNL
-246 ELKIEEP
+246 ELITVPEPEEVH
-253 KSIDLGIEIDD
+253 DLGIEIDD

-269 IKKPKDY
+269 IKKPNDY

-322 TTDLESNNPQKFNH
+322 ATDLNNDVAQKFNH

-398 FQRMNNQYNPIPEK
+398 FQRMNNQHNPIPEK

-422 LQGIFTSGG
+422 LQGMFASGG

-456 RLYTADRI
+456 RLYTADQI

-499 NPIEFQRDTADP
+499 NPIEFQRDTAEP